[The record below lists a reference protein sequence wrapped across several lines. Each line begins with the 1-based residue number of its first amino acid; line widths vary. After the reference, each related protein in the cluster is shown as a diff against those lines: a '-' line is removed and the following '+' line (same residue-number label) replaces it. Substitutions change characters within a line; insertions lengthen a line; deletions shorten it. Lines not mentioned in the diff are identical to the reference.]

1 MGRMFTA
8 AAALTALVLV
18 VAGCGGS
25 SKSGGQENEG
35 QKVTIAGVPANDHG
49 TKSVSGETETELELD
64 DYYFEP
70 TVMKGTPG
78 ERVTLELKNE
88 GGTEHNFSIDS
99 EHIDKDLEAGDSA
112 AVTVRIPRSGELS
125 FYCKYHKD
133 RGMAGALAGRGS
145 ATGGG
150 TTTGG
155 TTTGGGG
162 Y

>member
-1 MGRMFTA
+1 MSST

-18 VAGCGGS
+18 AAGVLKGS
-25 SKSGGQENEG
+25 S
-35 QKVTIAGVPANDHG
+35 
-49 TKSVSGETETELELD
+49 
-64 DYYFEP
+64 
-70 TVMKGTPG
+70 G

-99 EHIDKDLEAGDSA
+99 DHIDKDLEAGASA
-112 AVTVRIPRSGELS
+112 TVTVRIPRSGELS

-133 RGMAGALAGRGS
+133 RGMAGALAASGS

-155 TTTGGGG
+155 TTTSGGG